1 MRTGQSDRVDRRRVT
16 MQPAL
21 SRLVA
26 SSSIKKKKWTQRLR
40 NHTAGHLC
48 VAMGLSLLA
57 HALLNPGLLLRSLL
71 WEGCPCCILFCKKEK
86 LCPKHQG
93 SMCSCVAFLSLSS
106 TSIEK
111 DLVNTADACETS
123 VQLMQVAASFLDM
136 FSLRTSMINEMP
148 SGTKSK

>member
-1 MRTGQSDRVDRRRVT
+1 
-16 MQPAL
+16 
-21 SRLVA
+21 
-26 SSSIKKKKWTQRLR
+26 
-40 NHTAGHLC
+40 
-48 VAMGLSLLA
+48 MGLSLLA

-71 WEGCPCCILFCKKEK
+71 WEGCPCCTFFLKKK
-86 LCPKHQG
+86 VNFVPNIKAVRA
-93 SMCSCVAFLSLSS
+93 VALHFSLSS